1 LENVNRCGHLGNL
14 GIEGRI
20 ILKLISVVFEGA
32 DWIFL
37 AYGGSFGLVL

>member
-1 LENVNRCGHLGNL
+1 MKRYGHVGNL
-14 GIEGRI
+14 GIDGRI

-37 AYGGSFGLVL
+37 AYGGSFGLVP